1 MNRRTVVK
9 LMMGGAG
16 VSVLAACGVTP
27 QAPAAAPTAAPAPPA
42 APAAAPTPAPTT
54 AAAAA
59 AAAKPAATTVT
70 VSPTTPPAATTPQPK
85 TGGTLRQAYVPGDPV
100 SLDPM
105 LKVQNDVVWVGV
117 FERLT
122 TYDANLKPQPM
133 LAESWE
139 MSDDARSFKVNLRKG
154 VQFHSGREMTSDDVK
169 YSLQRAANPK
179 VAAAQYTGMASW
191 FNEVETPDK
200 YTAIFHSE
208 QPRPTIFDLLEFL
221 NICDKDT
228 LEGPDAKNT
237 ANGTGPFKFVE
248 WVPGDHLTLAKNPN
262 YWQTG
267 KPYLDGIQLPIL
279 RDQQSMVTQLEA
291 GALDIA
297 RPPTL
302 TDYNRLKKDQ
312 SYQAMQNPLTG
323 AHYEAGFNLTIPP
336 WDNKT
341 LRQALTYA
349 VDKQRFVDTILGGIG
364 APESLPWLPASPA
377 YEPSKMNFYNFDLDK
392 AKSLLDQSG
401 VKDLEF
407 DFMANPVNN
416 ETNGFAQIYQSD
428 LAKIGVKM
436 NIQTYDGA
444 TWIDQVNNRKF
455 NGIYF
460 ASGTYF
466 NLSPST
472 AFTNGKAFNPDLNNS
487 AYKSDTYVSLIT
499 AGATETDPAK
509 LKATY
514 SQLND
519 LVLDEDFVFL
529 VTISP
534 PLLLAKSN
542 VQGIQWT
549 AHESPWYGEVWLA

>member
-1 MNRRTVVK
+1 MNRRSVVK
-9 LMMGGAG
+9 LLVGGAG
-16 VSVLAACGVTP
+16 ISVLAACGVAP
-27 QAPAAAPTAAPAPPA
+27 QAPA
-42 APAAAPTPAPTT
+42 APAAAPTTPPAAGAPAPTSAPAS
-54 AAAAA
+54 AAAA
-59 AAAKPAATTVT
+59 PAATTV
-70 VSPTTPPAATTPQPK
+70 VASPTNTSAPASSASQPK
-85 TGGTLRQAYVPGDPV
+85 SGGTLRQGYQGDPV

-122 TYDANLKPQPM
+122 AYDANLKPQPM

-139 MSDDARSFKVNLRKG
+139 MSSDARSFKVNLRKG
-154 VQFHSGREMTSDDVK
+154 VQFHSGRELTSDDVA
-169 YSLQRAANPK
+169 YTLQRAANPK
-179 VAAAQYTGMASW
+179 TAAAQYAGMAGW
-191 FNEVETPDK
+191 FSGVETPDK

-237 ANGTGPFKFVE
+237 AVGTGPFVFKE
-248 WVPGDHLTLAKNPN
+248 WVPGDHITLAKNPN

-267 KPYLDGIQLPIL
+267 KPYLDGIQIPIL
-279 RDQQSMVTQLEA
+279 RDQQAMVTQLEA

-297 RPPTL
+297 RLPTL
-302 TDYNRLKKDQ
+302 SDFNRLKKDPT
-312 SYQAMQNPLTG
+312 YQALQNPLTG
-323 AHYEAGFNLTIPP
+323 AHYEAGYNLTIPP
-336 WDNKT
+336 WDNML
-341 LRQALTYA
+341 LRQALSYA

-364 APESLPWLPASPA
+364 AAESLPWLPASQA
-377 YEPSKMNFYNFDLDK
+377 YDASKANYYNFDLDK
-392 AKSLLDQSG
+392 AKSLLEQSG
-401 VKDLEF
+401 VTNLEF

-416 ETNGFAQIYQSD
+416 ETNGFAQIFQSD

-436 NIQTYDGA
+436 NIQQYDGA
-444 TWIDQVNNRKF
+444 TWLDQVNGRKF

-487 AYKSDTYVSLIT
+487 GFKSDEYVSLIT
-499 AGATETDPAK
+499 TGATETDPAK
-509 LKATY
+509 LKAAY
-514 SQLND
+514 SELND
-519 LVLDEDFVFL
+519 LVLDQNFVFL
-529 VTISP
+529 ITVSP
-534 PLLLAKSN
+534 PLMLAKSN

-549 AHESPWYGEVWLA
+549 AHESPWYSDVSLT

>member
-1 MNRRTVVK
+1 
-9 LMMGGAG
+9 
-16 VSVLAACGVTP
+16 
-27 QAPAAAPTAAPAPPA
+27 
-42 APAAAPTPAPTT
+42 
-54 AAAAA
+54 
-59 AAAKPAATTVT
+59 
-70 VSPTTPPAATTPQPK
+70 
-85 TGGTLRQAYVPGDPV
+85 
-100 SLDPM
+100 
-105 LKVQNDVVWVGV
+105 
-117 FERLT
+117 
-122 TYDANLKPQPM
+122 
-133 LAESWE
+133 
-139 MSDDARSFKVNLRKG
+139 
-154 VQFHSGREMTSDDVK
+154 MTSDDVK

-191 FNEVETPDK
+191 FSEVETPDK

-248 WVPGDHLTLAKNPN
+248 WVQGDHITLTRNPN
-262 YWQTG
+262 YWQSG
-267 KPYLDGIQLPIL
+267 KPYLDGIQIPIL
-279 RDQQSMVTQLEA
+279 RDQQAMVTQLEA
-291 GALDIA
+291 GSLDIA

-302 TDYNRLKKDQ
+302 SDLNRLKKDPG
-312 SYQAMQNPLTG
+312 YQALQNPLTG
-323 AHYEAGFNLTIPP
+323 AHYEAGYNLTIPP
-336 WDNKT
+336 WDNKV
-341 LRQALTYA
+341 LRQALSYA

-377 YEPSKMNFYNFDLDK
+377 YEESKKNLYNFDLDK
-392 AKSLLDQSG
+392 AKSLLAQSG
-401 VKDLEF
+401 VTNLEF

-436 NIQTYDGA
+436 NIQQYDGA

-487 AYKSDTYVSLIT
+487 AYKSDKYVSLIST
-499 AGATETDPAK
+499 GATETDPAK
-509 LKATY
+509 LKAAY

-529 VTISP
+529 VTVSP
-534 PLLLAKSN
+534 PLMLAKSN

>member
-1 MNRRTVVK
+1 MTVV
-9 LMMGGAG
+9 
-16 VSVLAACGVTP
+16 
-27 QAPAAAPTAAPAPPA
+27 AAPAP
-42 APAAAPTPAPTT
+42 
-54 AAAAA
+54 
-59 AAAKPAATTVT
+59 AAT
-70 VSPTTPPAATTPQPK
+70 VSSGAQPK
-85 TGGTLRQAYVPGDPV
+85 SGGILKQGYQGDPV

-105 LKVQNDVVWVGV
+105 LKVQNDAVWLGV

-139 MSDDARSFKVNLRKG
+139 VSADARSTKVNLRHG

-191 FNEVETPDK
+191 FSDVETPDK
-200 YTAIFHSE
+200 YTAIFHSD

-248 WVPGDHLTLAKNPN
+248 WIPGDHVTLAKNPN
-262 YWQTG
+262 YWQSG
-267 KPYLDGIQLPIL
+267 KPYLDGIQIPIL
-279 RDQQSMVTQLEA
+279 RDQQAMVTQLEA
-291 GALDIA
+291 GSLDIA
-297 RPPTL
+297 RLPTL
-302 TDYNRLKKDQ
+302 TDFNRLKSDPN
-312 SYQAMQNPLTG
+312 YQALQNPLTG
-323 AHYEAGFNLTIPP
+323 AHYVAGFNLTIPP
-336 WDNKT
+336 FDNKL
-341 LRQALTYA
+341 LRQALCYA
-349 VDKQRFVDTILGGIG
+349 VDKKRFVDTILGGIG

-377 YEPSKMNFYNFDLDK
+377 YEAAKANFYTFDLDK
-392 AKSLLDQSG
+392 AKSLLAQSG
-401 VKDLEF
+401 VSNLQF
-407 DFMANPVNN
+407 DFMANPVST
-416 ETNGFAQIYQSD
+416 ETTGFAQIYQSD
-428 LAKIGVKM
+428 LAKIGVTM
-436 NIQTYDGA
+436 NIQSYDGA

-487 AYKSDTYVSLIT
+487 GFKSDTYVQLIT
-499 AGATETDPAK
+499 TGATETDPAK
-509 LKATY
+509 LKAAY

-519 LVLDEDFVFL
+519 LLLDQVFVFPI
-529 VTISP
+529 TIAP
-534 PLLLAKSN
+534 PLLLARSN
-542 VQGIQWT
+542 VHGIAWT
-549 AHESPWYGEVWLA
+549 THESPWYSDVWLG

>member
-1 MNRRTVVK
+1 
-9 LMMGGAG
+9 
-16 VSVLAACGVTP
+16 
-27 QAPAAAPTAAPAPPA
+27 
-42 APAAAPTPAPTT
+42 
-54 AAAAA
+54 
-59 AAAKPAATTVT
+59 
-70 VSPTTPPAATTPQPK
+70 
-85 TGGTLRQAYVPGDPV
+85 
-100 SLDPM
+100 
-105 LKVQNDVVWVGV
+105 
-117 FERLT
+117 
-122 TYDANLKPQPM
+122 
-133 LAESWE
+133 
-139 MSDDARSFKVNLRKG
+139 
-154 VQFHSGREMTSDDVK
+154 VK

-191 FNEVETPDK
+191 FSDVETPDK

-248 WVPGDHLTLAKNPN
+248 WVQGDHLTLTRNAN

-267 KPYLDGIQLPIL
+267 KPYLDGIQIPIL
-279 RDQQSMVTQLEA
+279 RDQQAMVTQLEA
-291 GALDIA
+291 GSLDIA

-302 TDYNRLKKDQ
+302 TDFNRLKTD
-312 SYQAMQNPLTG
+312 SNYQALQNPLTG

-341 LRQALTYA
+341 LRQAMTYA

-401 VKDLEF
+401 VQNLEF

-436 NIQTYDGA
+436 NIQQYDGA

-487 AYKSDTYVSLIT
+487 AYKSDQYVQLIT
-499 AGATETDPAK
+499 TGATETDPAK
-509 LKATY
+509 LKMAY

-519 LVLDEDFVFL
+519 LILDEDFVFL
-529 VTISP
+529 VTVSP
-534 PLLLAKSN
+534 PLMLAKAN

-549 AHESPWYGEVWLA
+549 AHESPWYSDVWLAQ

>member
-9 LMMGGAG
+9 LMIGGAG
-16 VSVLAACGVTP
+16 VSVLAACGVAP
-27 QAPAAAPTAAPAPPA
+27 QAPAAAPTAPPPAP
-42 APAAAPTPAPTT
+42 APTPAPTS
-54 AAAAA
+54 AAA
-59 AAAKPAATTVT
+59 AAAKPAATAVVVT
-70 VSPTTPPAATTPQPK
+70 PTTPPAATTPQPR

-105 LKVQNDVVWVGV
+105 LKVQNDVVWLGI

-122 TYDANLKPQPM
+122 MYDANLKPQPM
-133 LAESWE
+133 LAESWDI
-139 MSDDARSFKVNLRKG
+139 STDAKSVKINLRKG

-191 FNEVETPDK
+191 FSDVETPDK

-248 WVPGDHLTLAKNPN
+248 WVQGDHLTLTKNPN
-262 YWQTG
+262 YWQSG
-267 KPYLDGIQLPIL
+267 KPYLDGIQIPIL
-279 RDQQSMVTQLEA
+279 RDQQAMVTQLEA
-291 GALDIA
+291 GSLDIA

-302 TDYNRLKKDQ
+302 SDFNRLKKD
-312 SYQAMQNPLTG
+312 SGYQALQNPLTG
-323 AHYEAGFNLTIPP
+323 AHYEAGYNLTIPP
-336 WDNKT
+336 WDNKV

-349 VDKQRFVDTILGGIG
+349 VDKQRFVETILGGIG

-377 YEPSKMNFYNFDLDK
+377 YEESKKNFYNFDLDK
-392 AKSLLDQSG
+392 AKSLLAQSG
-401 VKDLEF
+401 VTNLEF

-428 LAKIGVKM
+428 LAKIGVTM
-436 NIQTYDGA
+436 NIKQYDGA

-487 AYKSDTYVSLIT
+487 AYKSDKYVSLIT
-499 AGATETDPAK
+499 TGATETDPAK
-509 LKATY
+509 LKAAY

-519 LVLDEDFVFL
+519 LVLDENFVFL
-529 VTISP
+529 ITVSP
-534 PLLLAKSN
+534 PLMLAKSN

-549 AHESPWYGEVWLA
+549 AHESPWYGDVWLA

>member
-1 MNRRTVVK
+1 
-9 LMMGGAG
+9 MMGGAG
-16 VSVLAACGVTP
+16 VSVLAACGVAP
-27 QAPAAAPTAAPAPPA
+27 QAPAAAPTAAPA
-42 APAAAPTPAPTT
+42 AAAPVTSGPAPTSAPT
-54 AAAAA
+54 GAATQ
-59 AAAKPAATTVT
+59 PAATTVV
-70 VSPTTPPAATTPQPK
+70 VSPTNTSVPTTPQPK
-85 TGGTLRQAYVPGDPV
+85 TGGTLRQAYYPGDPV

-122 TYDANLKPQPM
+122 AYDANLKPQPM
-133 LAESWE
+133 LAESWD
-139 MSDDARSFKVNLRKG
+139 MSSDARSFKVSLRKG
-154 VQFHSGREMTSDDVK
+154 VQFHSGREMTSDDVA

-191 FNEVETPDK
+191 FSNVETPDK

-228 LEGPDAKNT
+228 LEGPDAKST

-248 WVPGDHLTLAKNPN
+248 WVPGDHLTLVKNPN

-267 KPYLDGIQLPIL
+267 KPYLDGISMPIL
-279 RDQQSMVTQLEA
+279 RDQQAMVTQLEA
-291 GALDIA
+291 GAVDIA
-297 RPPTL
+297 RPPSL
-302 TDYNRLKKDQ
+302 TDYNRLKNDPG
-312 SYQAMQNPLTG
+312 YVAMQDPLTG

-336 WDNKT
+336 WDNKL
-341 LRQALTYA
+341 LRQAMTYA

-364 APESLPWLPASPA
+364 AAESLPWLPASPA
-377 YEPSKMNFYNFDLDK
+377 YQASKINYYNFDLDK

-401 VKDLEF
+401 VTNLEF
-407 DFMANPVNN
+407 DFMANPVNDQ
-416 ETNGFAQIYQSD
+416 TNGFAQIYQSD

-436 NIQTYDGA
+436 NIQQYDGA

-487 AYKSDTYVSLIT
+487 AFKSDEYVQLIT
-499 AGATETDPAK
+499 TGATETDPEK
-509 LKATY
+509 LKTAY

-519 LVLDEDFVFL
+519 LVLDQNFVFL
-529 VTISP
+529 VTVSP
-534 PLLLAKSN
+534 PLLLAKAN
-542 VQGIQWT
+542 VRGLQWT
-549 AHESPWYGEVWLA
+549 AHESPWYSDVWLA